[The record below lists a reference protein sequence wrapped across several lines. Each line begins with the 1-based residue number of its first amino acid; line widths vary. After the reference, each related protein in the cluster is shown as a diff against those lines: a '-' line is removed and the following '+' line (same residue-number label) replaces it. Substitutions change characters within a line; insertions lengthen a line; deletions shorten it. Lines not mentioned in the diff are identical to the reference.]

1 MRMNLF
7 YGKKVKRNS
16 MNNSLKRK
24 SRVRYKLKKNSLRN
38 RLSVF
43 KSNNHIYAQ
52 VINDGKGITLV
63 SASSLEKLFMKTT
76 ENSKKE
82 MAKKIGTEIA
92 KRSLKKGIKSVAFD
106 KGKYKYH
113 GIIKLFADSARS
125 AGLEF

>member
-1 MRMNLF
+1 MASKS
-7 YGKKVKRNS
+7 GKIRRVIRHKR
-16 MNNSLKRK
+16 LRK
-24 SRVRYKLKKNSLRN
+24 KLRGTDEKP
-38 RLSVF
+38 RLSVYR
-43 KSNNHIYAQ
+43 SLGNIYAQ
-52 VINDGKGITLV
+52 VINDGKGVTLV

-113 GIIKLFADSARS
+113 GIIKIFADSARS